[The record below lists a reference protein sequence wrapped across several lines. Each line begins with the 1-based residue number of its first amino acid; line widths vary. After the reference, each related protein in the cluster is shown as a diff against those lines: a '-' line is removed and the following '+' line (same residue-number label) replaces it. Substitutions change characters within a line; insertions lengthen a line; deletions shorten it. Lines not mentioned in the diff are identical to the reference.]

1 MNIVFFS
8 EAMTLILKLTRIMMI
23 DRSHAILIGLGGSGR
38 SILTRMASFVKEMRL
53 FETDI
58 NQNSKD

>member
-1 MNIVFFS
+1 M
-8 EAMTLILKLTRIMMI
+8 MT

-38 SILTRMASFVKEMRL
+38 SILTRIAAFVKDMKL

-58 NQNSKD
+58 NLNSKD

>member
-38 SILTRMASFVKEMRL
+38 GILTRMASFVKEMRL